1 MADTVAAKVFTIK
14 NELGLHAR
22 VAAMLSREA
31 NRFKSEIFFEAGGAK
46 ADGKS
51 LLSILTIACPKGSVV
66 TIEAKG
72 EDARDAVESL
82 ERLIENKFGED

>member
-1 MADTVAAKVFTIK
+1 MAYTVAAKAFTIK

-22 VAAMLSREA
+22 VAAMLSSEA
-31 NRFKSEIFFEAGGAK
+31 RRFKSKIFFEAGGTK

-66 TIEAKG
+66 TIEARG
-72 EDARDAVESL
+72 EDACDAVEGL
-82 ERLIENKFGED
+82 GRLIEDKFGED

>member
-1 MADTVAAKVFTIK
+1 MADTVVEKTFTIK

-22 VAAMLSREA
+22 VAAVLSREA
-31 NRFKSEIFFEAGGAK
+31 SRFKSKVFFEAGGTK

-72 EDARDAVESL
+72 VDARDAVECL
-82 ERLIENKFGED
+82 GRLIEDKFGEN

>member
-1 MADTVAAKVFTIK
+1 MADTVAVKNFTIK

-22 VAAMLSREA
+22 VAAMLSSEA
-31 NRFKSEIFFEAGGAK
+31 NRFKSKIFFEAGGTK

-72 EDARDAVESL
+72 VDARDAVECL
-82 ERLIENKFGED
+82 GRLIEDKFGEN